1 MSRVF
6 LLCLFSEIIN
16 RFLEL
21 MNNKLKYILPLA
33 LVIVLISI
41 YYFKSGNKKP
51 ITILPVY
58 GPKNLKSSDTIF
70 HTIKQFCFI
79 NQYGD
84 SISQEQIKN
93 KIFVC
98 DYFFTTCK
106 SICPIMT
113 NQMERVQNKYLSNND
128 VIILSHTV
136 DPEEDSVSVL
146 FDYAN
151 RHHAIK
157 GKWHFLTGDK
167 KSLYNQARVSYLLD
181 NETGNG
187 DEHDFIHTDKFALI
201 DWKGRIRGYYVGTDS
216 AEVSKL
222 ITDISTLLDEKKW
235 EENN

>member
-1 MSRVF
+1 
-6 LLCLFSEIIN
+6 
-16 RFLEL
+16 
-21 MNNKLKYILPLA
+21 
-33 LVIVLISI
+33 
-41 YYFKSGNKKP
+41 
-51 ITILPVY
+51 
-58 GPKNLKSSDTIF
+58 
-70 HTIKQFCFI
+70 
-79 NQYGD
+79 
-84 SISQEQIKN
+84 
-93 KIFVC
+93 
-98 DYFFTTCK
+98 
-106 SICPIMT
+106 MT